1 MTKRPTTPKTKK
13 TKGGNLTPLAQEP
26 YVASGGYGA
35 TEYGTDTHGVAGA
48 GVQDVK
54 VGGGDCGCNGGQPP
68 SPEPAGGAVFGGKS
82 RKNKQYKIPGLLFL
96 EQLGTPKKRRHSKT
110 KSGKRKNPRNKSAKR
125 KSAKRKSAKSSRK

>member
-13 TKGGNLTPLAQEP
+13 KPRRKSYASRPEP
-26 YVASGGYGA
+26 YVASGVRRN
-35 TEYGTDTHGVAGA
+35 EYGTDTHGVAGA

-82 RKNKQYKIPGLLFL
+82 RKINSIKYRSFVL
-96 EQLGTPKKRRHSKT
+96 EQLGTPKKGRQQDQIWK
-110 KSGKRKNPRNKSAKR
+110 A
-125 KSAKRKSAKSSRK
+125 